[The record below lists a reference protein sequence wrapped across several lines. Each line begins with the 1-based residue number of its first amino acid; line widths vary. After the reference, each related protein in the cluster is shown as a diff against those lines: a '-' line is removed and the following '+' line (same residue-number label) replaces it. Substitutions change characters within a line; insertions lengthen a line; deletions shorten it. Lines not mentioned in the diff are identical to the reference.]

1 MQTEVV
7 LSDTNSTLHS
17 VNTDKLTDNTE
28 TQIVKLQLGGS
39 SVDGGLVST
48 DNPIPTNDKTM
59 TDIYNIMAYF
69 LDRLEF
75 GMITDPAKQLYVNLA
90 KSGGLGTVGTVT
102 TVTTVATTT
111 TVGTLSNQARIGDVQ
126 AQRVVEAQMDTA
138 FNTGILNNIKY
149 V

>member
-90 KSGGLGTVGTVT
+90 KSGGLVSVGTVS
-102 TVTTVATTT
+102 TVVSTT

-126 AQRVVEAQMDTA
+126 AQRMVEAQMDTA